1 MFCGHFNVSL
11 IFRDEKTKERNN
23 RCNGKYNMTKIE
35 IQVNKGCLMSI
46 CNNEMSIYHY
56 PIKFM

>member
-35 IQVNKGCLMSI
+35 I
-46 CNNEMSIYHY
+46 
-56 PIKFM
+56 